1 VTPAKRWLLRAV
13 SVVVPLAAWEI
24 YGRAVNPILL
34 SRPSAVLAAAG
45 DMIADGS
52 LPSAFAA
59 SVVVLG
65 LGLVAA
71 VVVGVAVGLAAG
83 RSAVVGTLL
92 EFPVTALYATPTV
105 ALIPLVVLWF
115 GFEVTAKTVV
125 VFLFA
130 VFPVLINTSRGVRE
144 VDPELVEVARS
155 FCATERGLWRDLVL
169 PSALPYVVTGV
180 RLAIGRALIGVVVAE
195 FYTAISGLGN
205 LIVTG
210 ANSFQTA
217 RMFVPVVLIALLGVD
232 TETGTFMV
240 LYLDLAWQER
250 AAKSQISTQAGLRDA
265 VLAGAVR
272 RIRPKFM
279 TVATMF
285 LGFVPIFWS
294 TGAGAEIMKRIAA
307 PMIGGLATSFLMEL
321 IVYPVLYEQWKSR
334 ALPRVLSHRFQYRP

>member
-1 VTPAKRWLLRAV
+1 MTPAKRWLLRAV

-52 LPSAFAA
+52 LPSAFAD

-195 FYTAISGLGN
+195 FYTAISGLGY

-217 RMFVPVVLIALLGVD
+217 RMFVPVVLIALLGVLL
-232 TETGTFMV
+232 TAALEW
-240 LYLDLAWQER
+240 AER
-250 AAKSQISTQAGLRDA
+250 R
-265 VLAGAVR
+265 LAGWR
-272 RIRPKFM
+272 H
-279 TVATMF
+279 
-285 LGFVPIFWS
+285 
-294 TGAGAEIMKRIAA
+294 
-307 PMIGGLATSFLMEL
+307 TSN
-321 IVYPVLYEQWKSR
+321 
-334 ALPRVLSHRFQYRP
+334 